1 MHEQASAL
9 TSQDDWRSL
18 GACRGEDPELFFPV
32 VLHGPGLMQ
41 ISRAKAVCARCQVRG
56 ACLRFALET
65 VQEYGVWGGT
75 SEEERRAA
83 RRARLRGTRKAGDAR
98 DRRLLDVMTTMERVT
113 M

>member
-1 MHEQASAL
+1 M

-32 VLHGPGLMQ
+32 VPHGPGLMQ

-75 SEEERRAA
+75 SEDERRAA